1 MKLLKL
7 PFAKKILPCLASLL
21 IRGISRT
28 THLKIEGE
36 EEIDKLRLN
45 KERLLYVF
53 WHGRQFLLVWYIQRK
68 NPISLLS
75 SLSSDGEIQAR
86 ILAKF
91 GYDIVRGSSAK
102 GGVSGLL
109 GLKERVLSGNDI
121 GLAADGPRGPAYLV
135 KDGIIFLAKKLN
147 MWIAPLTSSSHRGW
161 IMKNA
166 WDEYL
171 LPVPGSRAIIK
182 FGKPYKP
189 EGGISE
195 ETNILKERLDLLTK
209 EADLHPNK
217 ISLPQRYGGTE
228 NDF

>member
-1 MKLLKL
+1 MKLQRL
-7 PFAKKILPCLASLL
+7 PLAKNILPSIASLL

-28 THLKIEGE
+28 TKLTVDGE
-36 EEIDKLRLN
+36 EEVDRLRLN

-91 GYDIVRGSSAK
+91 GYNIVRGSSAK
-102 GGVSGLL
+102 GGVLGLL
-109 GLKERVLSGNDI
+109 GLKERVLSGYDI
-121 GLAADGPRGPAYLV
+121 GLAADGPKGPAYLV
-135 KDGIIFLAKKLN
+135 KDGVVFLAKKLN
-147 MWIAPLTSSSHRGW
+147 MWIVPITSSSHPCFL
-161 IMKNA
+161 MKKA

-171 LPVPGSRAIIK
+171 LPAPGAKAIIK

-189 EGGISE
+189 EG
-195 ETNILKERLDLLTK
+195 DLFRK
-209 EADLHPNK
+209 RKN
-217 ISLPQRYGGTE
+217 
-228 NDF
+228 